1 MTGVTV
7 FLDSNDN
14 GLPDDGETTFA
25 TLSDDPATPEI
36 DEAGSYQFT
45 GLAAGDYTVME
56 VVPSGF
62 QQTAPKTIPGLL
74 SFVEVLKDGVSGVD
88 GL

>member
-14 GLPDDGETTFA
+14 GLLNTGETTTM
-25 TLSDDPATPEI
+25 TLPDDPSTPDI

-45 GLAAGDYTVME
+45 GLAAGE
-56 VVPSGF
+56 
-62 QQTAPKTIPGLL
+62 
-74 SFVEVLKDGVSGVD
+74 
-88 GL
+88 